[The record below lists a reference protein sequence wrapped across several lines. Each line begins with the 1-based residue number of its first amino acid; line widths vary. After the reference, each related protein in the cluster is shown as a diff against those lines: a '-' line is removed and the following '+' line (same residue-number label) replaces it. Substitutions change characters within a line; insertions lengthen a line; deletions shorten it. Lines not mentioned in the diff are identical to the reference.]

1 MCLIGGVYILLIVM
15 MIIAD
20 VMYAL
25 FPSPMPFIRSLASE
39 EIQYSIWLSMISCT
53 ISMILSLWVSIPIGY
68 LFARFDFRGKNLID
82 AILDIPIVLPP
93 LVIGLS
99 LLILMRIPPGIWIDG
114 NLINITYAVPGV
126 ILAQFMVACA
136 FSVRIMRA
144 TFEQINP
151 RQEQV
156 ALTLGCSR
164 NQAFWQV
171 VLPEAQRGIITAATI
186 SWARSLGEFGPILIF
201 AGATRMRTE
210 VLATTVFLEMSV
222 GNLEAALGVSL
233 LMIFFAIIALLT
245 VRYFGARAV

>member
-1 MCLIGGVYILLIVM
+1 MIAADIVYAM
-15 MIIAD
+15 
-20 VMYAL
+20 
-25 FPSPMPFIRSLASE
+25 FPSPMPFIQSLASE
-39 EIQYSIWLSMISCT
+39 EIQYSIWLSMVSCT
-53 ISMILSLWVSIPIGY
+53 ITMILSIWVSIPIAY
-68 LFARFDFRGKNLID
+68 LFSRFDFYGKNLID
-82 AILDIPIVLPP
+82 AIIDIPIVLPP

-99 LLILMRIPPGIWIDG
+99 LLILMMTPFGRSLDDQLSIV
-114 NLINITYAVPGV
+114 YAIPGV

-164 NQAFWQV
+164 NQAFWLV
-171 VLPEAQRGIITAATI
+171 VLPEAKRGMITAATI

-233 LMIFFAIIALLT
+233 LMIVFAIVALLL

>member
-1 MCLIGGVYILLIVM
+1 
-15 MIIAD
+15 MIAAD
-20 VMYAL
+20 VVYAM
-25 FPSPMPFIRSLASE
+25 FPSPLPFIQSLASE
-39 EIQYSIWLSMISCT
+39 EIQYSIWLSMVSCT
-53 ISMILSLWVSIPIGY
+53 ITMILSLWVSIPIGY
-68 LFARFDFRGKNLID
+68 MFARFDFYGKNIID
-82 AILDIPIVLPP
+82 AIIDIPIVLPP

-99 LLILMRIPPGIWIDG
+99 LLILMMTPFGRALDEQLSIV
-114 NLINITYAVPGV
+114 YAVPGV

-164 NQAFWQV
+164 NQAFWLV
-171 VLPEAQRGIITAATI
+171 VLPEAKRGMITAATI

-233 LMIFFAIIALLT
+233 LMIVFAIAALLL